1 MQPIC
6 NDPLLVISLTLAF
19 IPNVAQWSQRSTK
32 SRGSRNVNPKDI
44 TPALRNATNLQ
55 RHPLGDISNLDM
67 HSQRIT
73 VVSTSSKS
81 EGPRNE
87 NSKNITPAP
96 GNATNLQ
103 RHPLGDV
110 SNVDMHSQMGSCLLN
125 KPNGPHMETMLRGQ
139 TNTHPPPPGH
149 VLDVDR
155 PTQTSGVVDEPSI
168 SDDDDSLPTP
178 IAITA
183 ANGADL
189 AESSTDGDTTA
200 KSIAISDSRQA
211 KRAHDRERKR
221 AYDRERREKLTS
233 EQREQIN
240 ARRRDAYRRKK
251 ELGPKFLEEQNRKTR
266 EQRKQRRDSLTAEER
281 ADMSAERKTRYMSR
295 KNTPCPESI
304 AMRRLDLPTT
314 SAANQSLHSSASPV
328 STNMAGHTF
337 KSDDSLSA
345 KMCQQLVAPH
355 TFATSKPMV
364 PI

>member
-1 MQPIC
+1 
-6 NDPLLVISLTLAF
+6 
-19 IPNVAQWSQRSTK
+19 
-32 SRGSRNVNPKDI
+32 
-44 TPALRNATNLQ
+44 
-55 RHPLGDISNLDM
+55 M
-67 HSQRIT
+67 HFQRIT
-73 VVSTSSKS
+73 VVATSSKS
-81 EGPRNE
+81 KGPRNE

-125 KPNGPHMETMLRGQ
+125 KPNGPRMETLLRGQ

-149 VLDVDR
+149 VLNVDP
-155 PTQTSGVVDEPSI
+155 PTQMSGDEPAI
-168 SDDDDSLPTP
+168 LDDDASLPTP

-183 ANGADL
+183 ANGAEL

-211 KRAHDRERKR
+211 KRAHHRERKR

-240 ARRRDAYRRKK
+240 ARRREAYRRKK

-266 EQRKQRRDSLTAEER
+266 EQRKQRRDSLTADER
-281 ADMSAERKTRYMSR
+281 ADMSAERKTRY
-295 KNTPCPESI
+295 I
-304 AMRRLDLPTT
+304 AMRRPDLPTT

-337 KSDDSLSA
+337 KSVGNSVHLQFTSLLISAQVEFECITTPATFADSLSA
-345 KMCQQLVAPH
+345 ENASAARGPTYIRNIETHGSYPNNGHLSFCNHSSDIYNDLKILQ
-355 TFATSKPMV
+355 V

>member
-1 MQPIC
+1 
-6 NDPLLVISLTLAF
+6 
-19 IPNVAQWSQRSTK
+19 
-32 SRGSRNVNPKDI
+32 
-44 TPALRNATNLQ
+44 
-55 RHPLGDISNLDM
+55 M

-73 VVSTSSKS
+73 VVATSSKS
-81 EGPRNE
+81 KGPRIE

-125 KPNGPHMETMLRGQ
+125 KPNGPRMETLLRGQ

-149 VLDVDR
+149 VLDVDP
-155 PTQTSGVVDEPSI
+155 PTQMSGDEPAI
-168 SDDDDSLPTP
+168 SDDDASLPTP

-183 ANGADL
+183 ANGAEL
-189 AESSTDGDTTA
+189 AESSTDGDTTT

-233 EQREQIN
+233 KQREQIN
-240 ARRRDAYRRKK
+240 ARRREAYRRKK

-266 EQRKQRRDSLTAEER
+266 EQRKQRRDSLTAGEKR

-304 AMRRLDLPTT
+304 AMRRPDLPTT

-337 KSDDSLSA
+337 KSAGNSLHLQFTSLLISAQVEFECITMPATFADSLSA
-345 KMCQQLVAPH
+345 ENASAARGPTYIRNIETHGSYPNNGHLSFCNHSSDIYNDSKMLQ
-355 TFATSKPMV
+355 V